1 MVEAY
6 PQQVVEWTSMACVK
20 DVMKTEVMKSNFKFF
35 STNET
40 RINWELTG
48 LLDDATNVPLLI
60 GVLDITYKYI
70 QDNNLMNNDRVKN
83 MLIIVMT
90 KLYRDKYNSYSDY
103 DIRGKIDEVAT
114 YLNSVEVRRT
124 LQELQAGAWMSIDVE
139 AETQQIIY
147 EREKWDEDTVGEVFH
162 NNADTTLTFRRND

>member
-1 MVEAY
+1 MI
-6 PQQVVEWTSMACVK
+6 K
-20 DVMKTEVMKSNFKFF
+20 DFKFF
-35 STNET
+35 RANET
-40 RINWELTG
+40 RINWQLTG

-70 QDNNLMNNDRVKN
+70 QDNNLMDNDRVKN

-103 DIRGKIDEVAT
+103 DIRAKIDQVAT
-114 YLNSVEVRRT
+114 YFNSVEVRRT

-147 EREKWDEDTVGEVFH
+147 EREKWDE
-162 NNADTTLTFRRND
+162 ND

>member
-1 MVEAY
+1 MI
-6 PQQVVEWTSMACVK
+6 K
-20 DVMKTEVMKSNFKFF
+20 DFKFF
-35 STNET
+35 RPNET
-40 RINWELTG
+40 RINWQLTG

-60 GVLDITYKYI
+60 GVLDITWKYI
-70 QDNNLMNNDRVKN
+70 QDNNLMENDRVKN

-103 DIRGKIDEVAT
+103 DIRGKIDQVAT

-139 AETQQIIY
+139 AETQHIIY
-147 EREKWDEDTVGEVFH
+147 ERCKWDENG
-162 NNADTTLTFRRND
+162 L

>member
-1 MVEAY
+1 MI
-6 PQQVVEWTSMACVK
+6 K
-20 DVMKTEVMKSNFKFF
+20 DFKFF
-35 STNET
+35 RANET
-40 RINWELTG
+40 RINWQLTG

-70 QDNNLMNNDRVKN
+70 QDNNLMENDSVKN

-103 DIRGKIDEVAT
+103 DIRAKIDQVAT
-114 YLNSVEVRRT
+114 YLNSVAVRRIV
-124 LQELQAGAWMSIDVE
+124 QELQASAWMSIDVE

-147 EREKWDEDTVGEVFH
+147 ELCKWDEDTVGEVFH

>member
-1 MVEAY
+1 
-6 PQQVVEWTSMACVK
+6 
-20 DVMKTEVMKSNFKFF
+20 MKSNFKFF

-103 DIRGKIDEVAT
+103 DIRGKIDQAAT
-114 YLNSVEVRRT
+114 YLNSVEVRRI
-124 LQELQAGAWMSIDVE
+124 LQELEAGAWMSIDVE

-147 EREKWDEDTVGEVFH
+147 ERCKWDEDYGF
-162 NNADTTLTFRRND
+162 

>member
-1 MVEAY
+1 MI
-6 PQQVVEWTSMACVK
+6 K
-20 DVMKTEVMKSNFKFF
+20 DFKFF
-35 STNET
+35 RANET
-40 RINWELTG
+40 RINWQLTG

-70 QDNNLMNNDRVKN
+70 QDNNLMDNDRVKN

-103 DIRGKIDEVAT
+103 DIRAKIDQVAT
-114 YLNSVEVRRT
+114 YFNSVEVRRT

-162 NNADTTLTFRRND
+162 NNADTTLTFRR

>member
-1 MVEAY
+1 MI
-6 PQQVVEWTSMACVK
+6 K
-20 DVMKTEVMKSNFKFF
+20 DFKFF
-35 STNET
+35 RPNET
-40 RINWELTG
+40 RINWQLTG

-70 QDNNLMNNDRVKN
+70 QDNNLMENDRVRDI
-83 MLIIVMT
+83 LIIVMS

-147 EREKWDEDTVGEVFH
+147 ERCKWDENG
-162 NNADTTLTFRRND
+162 L

>member
-1 MVEAY
+1 MVS
-6 PQQVVEWTSMACVK
+6 Q
-20 DVMKTEVMKSNFKFF
+20 FKFF
-35 STNET
+35 RPYET
-40 RINWELTG
+40 RINWQLTG

-70 QDNNLMNNDRVKN
+70 QDNNLMHNDRVRDI
-83 MLIIVMT
+83 LIIVMS

-147 EREKWDEDTVGEVFH
+147 ERCKWDE
-162 NNADTTLTFRRND
+162 ND

>member
-1 MVEAY
+1 MI
-6 PQQVVEWTSMACVK
+6 K
-20 DVMKTEVMKSNFKFF
+20 DFKFF
-35 STNET
+35 RANET
-40 RINWELTG
+40 RINWQLTG

-60 GVLDITYKYI
+60 GVLDITWKYI
-70 QDNNLMNNDRVKN
+70 QDNNLMENDRVKN

-103 DIRGKIDEVAT
+103 DIRGKIDQVAT

-162 NNADTTLTFRRND
+162 NNADTTLTFRR

>member
-1 MVEAY
+1 MI
-6 PQQVVEWTSMACVK
+6 K
-20 DVMKTEVMKSNFKFF
+20 DFKFF
-35 STNET
+35 RANET
-40 RINWELTG
+40 RINWQLTG

-70 QDNNLMNNDRVKN
+70 QDNNLMDNDRVKN

-103 DIRGKIDEVAT
+103 DIRAKIDQVAT

-147 EREKWDEDTVGEVFH
+147 EREKWDEDHGF
-162 NNADTTLTFRRND
+162 